1 MERLL
6 IIERLK
12 FKQMKVTESNLGEI
26 KSHFQKIAQFIG
38 YDFDDYIDEIQ
49 EDDEEFCFDVGSV
62 ETHFDI
68 EKFMEKTKS
77 FENYTSTEYSVRCG
91 RFSQYLLD
99 IEGYS
104 WGVDAKYLYEK
115 FVGNGIKASVIEEPL
130 LIGLRDMKLGFYDRD
145 YCNPFVGCLAL
156 EIVYED
162 DEYKL
167 NDDKEMQLVMQILFS
182 LNSRYTK
189 AISLQ
194 KLQDHNPCDDFY
206 DEEVEADCDEND
218 MKTIKI
224 DTLPRY
230 SPILK
235 MYINAKEVK
244 DTSLRFLMFY
254 KILEYISPSIAK
266 KVIYERLNQKL
277 DKLSVCGRDG
287 NYLDSLIDLTR
298 AYDNSLKDGE
308 LANLVLDECAD
319 LVELQDLIP
328 LSIRKRMNSD
338 SKFGKKE
345 RWTYDNLKNV
355 EFQMKSTLANYL
367 YSTRNSIVHAK
378 SNYKATGFECPPQDL
393 SLLNE
398 MLQALCYTII
408 YWNYRH

>member
-1 MERLL
+1 
-6 IIERLK
+6 
-12 FKQMKVTESNLGEI
+12 MKVTEDNIEII
-26 KSHFQKIAQFIG
+26 KSHFPKIAQLIG
-38 YDFDDYIDEIQ
+38 FDFGDCIDEIEEDQ
-49 EDDEEFCFDVGSV
+49 EEICVDIGSV
-62 ETHFDI
+62 ETNFDI
-68 EKFMEKTKS
+68 GEFIEKTES

-99 IEGYS
+99 VEGYS
-104 WGVDAKYLYEK
+104 WGLDAKYFYEK
-115 FVGNGIKASVIEEPL
+115 FVGKGIKASVIEEPL
-130 LIGLRDMKLGFYDRD
+130 LIGLRDLKLGFYDRD
-145 YCNPFVGCLAL
+145 YYNPFVGSLAL

-162 DEYKL
+162 DASKL
-167 NDDKEMQLVMQILFS
+167 TDEQEMELVMEILFS

-206 DEEVEADCDEND
+206 DEEVEADCDESD

-224 DTLPRY
+224 DTLPHY
-230 SPILK
+230 TPILQ

-244 DTSLRFLMFY
+244 DPSLRFLMFY
-254 KILEYISPSIAK
+254 KILEYISPTIAK

-277 DKLSVCGRDG
+277 DKLSVCGRDS

-298 AYDNSLKDGE
+298 AYDNSMKDSE

-328 LSIRKRMNSD
+328 SSIKKRMNSD

-345 RWTYDNLKNV
+345 RWTYENLKSV
-355 EFQMKSTLANYL
+355 ESQMKSTLANYL

-378 SNYKATGFECPPQDL
+378 SNYKATGFECLPQDL
-393 SLLNE
+393 SALNE

-408 YWNYRH
+408 YWSSRH